1 MFRQLQFVLVAAFM
15 LLTASLS
22 AQNVGI
28 NADNSLPHASA
39 MLDIKSS
46 NKGLL
51 IPRLSQTER
60 NAIAAP
66 ATGLMIFQTDN
77 TAGFYYFNGAAW
89 QPVAPAASGDNLG
102 NHTATSPLNM
112 NNQNIVAAAGITAT
126 NASLGGNAYPT
137 TTGTNGQVLT
147 TDGAGTLSWATPA
160 GGGGGVDVQLIATNN
175 NAGQSLPAA
184 LSTTNPAVVRFANVD
199 IAPTLGTWRGDT
211 TFVCNSAGI
220 YEVSC
225 QLASQN
231 TNGAGPVPVLELN
244 NVVTQRIYGTGT
256 VNVTYFQTHGKGRGS
271 LHTVIRLNVGDEI
284 KIKGQNMS
292 NSTVLLNGD
301 MSCRICIIKLR

>member
-1 MFRQLQFVLVAAFM
+1 MFM
-15 LLTASLS
+15 LLAASVS

-60 NAIAAP
+60 NAIASP

-77 TAGFYYFNGAAW
+77 TAGFYYFDGAAW
-89 QPVAPAASGDNLG
+89 QPVAGAPSGDNLG

-184 LSTTNPAVVRFANVD
+184 VSTTNPAVVRFANVQVS
-199 IAPTLGTWRGDT
+199 PTLGTWRGDT

-225 QLASQN
+225 QLASQGTIN
-231 TNGAGPVPVLELN
+231 AYPVPVLELN
-244 NVVTQRIYGTGT
+244 NVTTQRIYGNGQA
-256 VNVTYFQTHGKGRGS
+256 NVVYWQTHGKARGN
-271 LHTVIRLNVGDEI
+271 LNTVIQLNVGDEI
-284 KIKGQNMS
+284 KIKGQNG
-292 NSTVLLNGD
+292 LNGAVILNAD
-301 MSCRICIIKLR
+301 MSTRLSIIKLR